1 MRLQIENLGPI
12 KTAKIDLS
20 QPITLFCG
28 ENNTGK
34 TYVSYLIYALMDRN
48 MLFGDVPS
56 PNGLSN
62 SIKNLIPKELSYTP
76 EILDIYKQKVL
87 LNLKTRIDAI
97 YGISS
102 DEKKKMFN
110 SVKILINSDNDT
122 YDLIKQ
128 AKFKYLFSIRKTSFL
143 VVKEIGDDKVKI
155 SPQSGSFE
163 DETGMFELFLNNSI
177 CRTLLLGTVS
187 DAMVFPVER
196 NAVYTFNRELLLNRS
211 LLIDK
216 IQDSS
221 HVDLSKV
228 LQENSKRYPTAIR
241 NNIIHAGDIYY
252 LSQKKSE
259 FYKFAD
265 EMEKKLLE
273 GSLSVTKEGDV
284 FFRSV
289 HSKKGDE
296 KIPVHAASSLVKA
309 LTPLVFYLRHEAQK
323 NDLIIIDEP
332 EMNLHPNSQ
341 VLLTQF
347 FVKMQKQGLRL
358 LISTH
363 SDYIIREFNKCIL
376 MGSML
381 KDKKKLPEHLSSED
395 ALDFNEIKVHL
406 FSPASS
412 RSKKIGV
419 VPIDVDKDGFAI
431 PTIDETIKQQNEETE
446 ELFFRLHY

>member
-1 MRLQIENLGPI
+1 M
-12 KTAKIDLS
+12 
-20 QPITLFCG
+20 
-28 ENNTGK
+28 
-34 TYVSYLIYALMDRN
+34 SYLIYALMDRN

-128 AKFKYLFSIRKTSFL
+128 AKFKYLFSIREMSFL
-143 VVKEIGDDKVKI
+143 VVKEIGNDKVKI
-155 SPQSGSFE
+155 SPQSGGFK
-163 DETGMFELFLNNSI
+163 DDTGMFELFLNNSI

-221 HVDLSKV
+221 HADFSRV
-228 LQENSKRYPTAIR
+228 LQENSKRYPAAIR

-252 LSQKKSE
+252 LSKKRSE
-259 FYKFAD
+259 FYKFA
-265 EMEKKLLE
+265 EY
-273 GSLSVTKEGDV
+273 G
-284 FFRSV
+284 
-289 HSKKGDE
+289 
-296 KIPVHAASSLVKA
+296 
-309 LTPLVFYLRHEAQK
+309 
-323 NDLIIIDEP
+323 
-332 EMNLHPNSQ
+332 
-341 VLLTQF
+341 
-347 FVKMQKQGLRL
+347 
-358 LISTH
+358 
-363 SDYIIREFNKCIL
+363 
-376 MGSML
+376 
-381 KDKKKLPEHLSSED
+381 
-395 ALDFNEIKVHL
+395 
-406 FSPASS
+406 
-412 RSKKIGV
+412 
-419 VPIDVDKDGFAI
+419 
-431 PTIDETIKQQNEETE
+431 
-446 ELFFRLHY
+446 